1 MTIRNC
7 VAASVGALSV
17 LLSAASTDVHAAAFY
32 VSEVG
37 TPGSLGTAGAANVTN
52 DRGPDTAWGNPA
64 GLVGVESGT
73 MFVGLQAIAPT
84 MKWDTDVAEKGG
96 VDGGDAG
103 EPAVVPSFFYAQNLT
118 ENWHFGFGFSALQG
132 GGADYGDDFVGRYGT
147 IDVALTG
154 VGGTWSFGYRVNDGF
169 SVGFGAS
176 VIYSTYEQD
185 IALNLGALPDG
196 KVKIKNADDV
206 GVQPIVGF
214 QWMMTDALMLG
225 MTYRAEFDA
234 DLKGNVRFKNIP
246 DGVPVPDQS
255 NIELEWDN
263 PQWLEAGL
271 RYELP
276 GDRAIF
282 LSADWQ
288 EWSQFS
294 ENQLIIDTA
303 AGNMPTTLDRDWDD
317 TWSVSLGYGDM
328 DMHQGWSVGV
338 AYESSPAEDDVR
350 TIDFPVEEN
359 WKFSAAYGRLRESG
373 RAWSVGATLQVF
385 GDAEVDQT
393 VQDVRFAGDFS
404 DFYVIYLGGTF
415 RF

>member
-1 MTIRNC
+1 MTIRHC

-84 MKWDTDVAEKGG
+84 MKWDTDAAEKGG

-103 EPAVVPSFFYAQNLT
+103 EPAVVPSLFFAQSLT

-147 IDVALTG
+147 NDVALTG
-154 VGGTWSFGYRVNDGF
+154 VGGTWSFGYRVNDRF

-246 DGVPVPDQS
+246 DGVPIPDQS

-317 TWSVSLGYGDM
+317 T
-328 DMHQGWSVGV
+328 
-338 AYESSPAEDDVR
+338 
-350 TIDFPVEEN
+350 
-359 WKFSAAYGRLRESG
+359 
-373 RAWSVGATLQVF
+373 
-385 GDAEVDQT
+385 
-393 VQDVRFAGDFS
+393 
-404 DFYVIYLGGTF
+404 
-415 RF
+415 